1 MILAMLIH
9 PESCNDDPRQSQCFF
24 TLTGIGQSGLPSL
37 EVPPFSVFRN
47 VTENTTYNYEE
58 INVDI
63 HDQYDSFEEMISN
76 IGLDIIIIP
85 LIAII
90 ENIAIAKSFGECSL
104 TLFKH
109 FVEAFIL
116 TFCIFSLTSY
126 P

>member
-1 MILAMLIH
+1 MYDVSILSAFYNRDNRKFYLRNAIVVFVCMILAMLIH

-63 HDQYDSFEEMISN
+63 HE
-76 IGLDIIIIP
+76 
-85 LIAII
+85 
-90 ENIAIAKSFGECSL
+90 
-104 TLFKH
+104 
-109 FVEAFIL
+109 
-116 TFCIFSLTSY
+116 
-126 P
+126 